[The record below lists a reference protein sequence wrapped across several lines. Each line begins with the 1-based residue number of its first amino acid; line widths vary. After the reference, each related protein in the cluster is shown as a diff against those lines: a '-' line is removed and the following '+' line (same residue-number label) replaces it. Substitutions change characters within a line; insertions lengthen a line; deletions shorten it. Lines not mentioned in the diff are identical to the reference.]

1 MSDDRPEVGTYFDPL
16 TSTQRSSLRS
26 RMERYRSQLED
37 RGYDVA
43 IAEGTGGLF
52 GGVLVIDDDGGRVG
66 FLESNGAVTWLDGSA
81 SGLGALGSAITQNH
95 TEALGSAV
103 EFPDGVDVD

>member
-1 MSDDRPEVGTYFDPL
+1 MSDDRPEMGTHFDPL

-26 RMERYRSQLED
+26 RMERYRPQLED

-43 IAEGTGGLF
+43 VAEGTGGLF

-81 SGLGALGSAITQNH
+81 SGLGALGSAIAQNH

-103 EFPDGVDVD
+103 DFPDGVDVD

>member
-1 MSDDRPEVGTYFDPL
+1 MSDDRPEMGNHFDPL

-26 RMERYRSQLED
+26 RMERYRPQLED

-43 IAEGTGGLF
+43 VAEGTGGLF

-95 TEALGSAV
+95 TAALGSAV

>member
-1 MSDDRPEVGTYFDPL
+1 MSDDRPEMGNHFDPL

-26 RMERYRSQLED
+26 RMERYRPQLED
-37 RGYDVA
+37 RGYNVA
-43 IAEGTGGLF
+43 VAEGTGGLF
-52 GGVLVIDDDGGRVG
+52 GGVLVIDDAGGRVG

-81 SGLGALGSAITQNH
+81 SGLGALGSAIAQNH

-103 EFPDGVDVD
+103 DFPDGVDVD

>member
-1 MSDDRPEVGTYFDPL
+1 MSDDGPAVRPYFDPL

-37 RGYDVA
+37 RGYEVA
-43 IAEGTGGLF
+43 VAEGTNGLF
-52 GGVLVIDDDGGRVG
+52 GGVLVIDDERGRVG

-81 SGLGALGSAITQNH
+81 GGLGALGSAITQNH
-95 TEALGSAV
+95 TEALESAV
-103 EFPDGVDVD
+103 DFPEGVDVD